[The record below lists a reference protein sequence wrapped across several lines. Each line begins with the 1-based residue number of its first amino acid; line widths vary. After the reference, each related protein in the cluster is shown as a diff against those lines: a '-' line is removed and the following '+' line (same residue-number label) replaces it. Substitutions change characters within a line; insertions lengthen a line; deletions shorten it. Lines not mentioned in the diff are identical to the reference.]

1 MIENSIYKTNI
12 LSEKELQTITGG
24 YSRKGAITA
33 IASGAMEGAA
43 GTWELGWGVV
53 GGISI
58 GAAAGGIG
66 YIISGS

>member
-1 MIENSIYKTNI
+1 MLKNSLYAKSM
-12 LSEKELQTITGG
+12 LSDNELQTITGG

-66 YIISGS
+66 YIIGG

>member
-1 MIENSIYKTNI
+1 M
-12 LSEKELQTITGG
+12 TGG
-24 YSRKGAITA
+24 YSRKGAIAA
-33 IASGAMEGAA
+33 IGSGALEGAA